1 MGHHTQNVLKFLL
14 KIYILE
20 QKKSIEKFLPVHY
33 LSLILLNNNEK
44 TAFFVQK
51 HPSNNCS
58 QILFYNYLVGKTF
71 PEAQAG
77 NQHPLRP
84 SYI

>member
-1 MGHHTQNVLKFLL
+1 LSFQATTLENVLKFLL
-14 KIYILE
+14 KIYN
-20 QKKSIEKFLPVHY
+20 QNNQKSIEKFLSIRY

-44 TAFFVQK
+44 MAFFVQK
-51 HPSNNCS
+51 RPSNNCS

-77 NQHPLRP
+77 KQHPL
-84 SYI
+84 